1 MKQPSLASC
10 PPRERIFCIST
21 TYSLAPE
28 LIVTT
33 AGGNARDALRSLVI
47 SQQLLGTQEIILV
60 KHTGCGM
67 LTFQNKD
74 ALDIT
79 TRNLGADAA
88 KEAKAAFGA
97 DFQPFPDLEKAVA
110 ADVEFLKG

>member
-1 MKQPSLASC
+1 
-10 PPRERIFCIST
+10 
-21 TYSLAPE
+21 
-28 LIVTT
+28 
-33 AGGNARDALRSLVI
+33 
-47 SQQLLGTQEIILV
+47 
-60 KHTGCGM
+60 M